1 MQVNRLIPIIFALMS
16 PLGMQAGEW
25 YGQTYTETA
34 AVQDITL
41 NGTVVDSKGVPLIGA
56 FVVEKGNESNG
67 EITDLDGNFS
77 MRISPGATVSVSYI
91 GCKTVELKVNGTG
104 HITVVLEADELLLE
118 DAVVVG
124 YGTQKKISVTGS
136 VAAIG
141 TSELVK
147 STQPNLSAALAGRL
161 PGLTTM
167 QTSGRPGADDV
178 TMYLR
183 GASTI
188 NGANPLIL
196 VDGVPRDGIS
206 SMDPTEIASVSILK
220 DASATAVFGVRGAN
234 GVILITTRRGNTGKP
249 LLNVS
254 ANYSLQQFISR
265 IDRVHSS
272 EFAKLRNQA
281 FTNDGKGAIVPY
293 SDYMIQMYQ
302 SGEDPVFY
310 PDRDIMDEFFKKWAP
325 QFRANMNM
333 SGGKGKV
340 DYFIN
345 VGYISQDGQ
354 FKTESK
360 DKLGYDASYRMNRYT
375 FRSNLDYRITDGLK
389 LSLNIA
395 SYLQKSNSPFN
406 AAYGS
411 DIDGMVADMLV
422 KVMTMPPLLP
432 GPVTPEGYVTRTGEA
447 VIPDQVVIA
456 DNALTNKYGDIN
468 RSGYMEQ
475 TNLNLN
481 TQLALDWNLDFIT
494 KGLSTKFMAAF
505 DTKSATSLYATR
517 GYNTYTA
524 SVSKT
529 KNRQSYFIPKNV
541 SSETEISAPSKSS
554 SSYYYLN
561 LQYSLNYAREFGKHA
576 VTGMALLQRDN
587 WEYAAA
593 DLPYNMLGLSA
604 RFTYGYDDRYLAE
617 VNLGYNGSEQFAKG
631 NRFGFFPAVSAGWVI
646 SNEKFL
652 KENKVLSHL
661 KLRASY
667 GKVGNDKLGSSR
679 FLYLD
684 NIVLGNY
691 VPDSN
696 WGKVDIPSLGRGQS
710 VLQKMIG
717 NPELTWEIAYKQN
730 YGIDMQFF
738 RQFSLSVDYF
748 REDRNNVLIQRGTVP
763 TLQGIPLSS
772 YPKVNYGQIMN
783 NGFEVD
789 ATWQTNFPFGLSMMI
804 KGNFAYN
811 KNKQVFMDEPKLSED
826 YYARYRKT
834 GYSINQCFGYEI
846 DYSSGC
852 GNGFINTEEEL
863 ERAKEM
869 YKIGTP
875 RLGDFLYKD
884 LNGDGFIDE
893 KDITAIGYSN
903 IPQITYGFS
912 GSLSWKNFDFSF
924 QFAGIARAS
933 RAYISWLAT
942 EIGTD
947 GFYTDY
953 MLNAWT
959 PQRYANGEKIEYPAL
974 STVPGVSHIANSF
987 FIMDRSFLRLKTVEL
1002 GYTLPHRLLS
1012 RISMSELRVYISGNN
1027 LLTWKKIDNKAI
1039 DPEVSWEA
1047 NYPLTKMINIGVN
1060 IGF

>member
-1 MQVNRLIPIIFALMS
+1 
-16 PLGMQAGEW
+16 
-25 YGQTYTETA
+25 
-34 AVQDITL
+34 
-41 NGTVVDSKGVPLIGA
+41 
-56 FVVEKGNESNG
+56 
-67 EITDLDGNFS
+67 
-77 MRISPGATVSVSYI
+77 
-91 GCKTVELKVNGTG
+91 
-104 HITVVLEADELLLE
+104 
-118 DAVVVG
+118 
-124 YGTQKKISVTGS
+124 
-136 VAAIG
+136 
-141 TSELVK
+141 
-147 STQPNLSAALAGRL
+147 
-161 PGLTTM
+161 
-167 QTSGRPGADDV
+167 
-178 TMYLR
+178 
-183 GASTI
+183 
-188 NGANPLIL
+188 
-196 VDGVPRDGIS
+196 
-206 SMDPTEIASVSILK
+206 
-220 DASATAVFGVRGAN
+220 
-234 GVILITTRRGNTGKP
+234 
-249 LLNVS
+249 
-254 ANYSLQQFISR
+254 
-265 IDRVHSS
+265 
-272 EFAKLRNQA
+272 
-281 FTNDGKGAIVPY
+281 
-293 SDYMIQMYQ
+293 
-302 SGEDPVFY
+302 
-310 PDRDIMDEFFKKWAP
+310 
-325 QFRANMNM
+325 
-333 SGGKGKV
+333 
-340 DYFIN
+340 
-345 VGYISQDGQ
+345 
-354 FKTESK
+354 
-360 DKLGYDASYRMNRYT
+360 
-375 FRSNLDYRITDGLK
+375 
-389 LSLNIA
+389 
-395 SYLQKSNSPFN
+395 
-406 AAYGS
+406 
-411 DIDGMVADMLV
+411 
-422 KVMTMPPLLP
+422 
-432 GPVTPEGYVTRTGEA
+432 
-447 VIPDQVVIA
+447 
-456 DNALTNKYGDIN
+456 
-468 RSGYMEQ
+468 
-475 TNLNLN
+475 
-481 TQLALDWNLDFIT
+481 
-494 KGLSTKFMAAF
+494 
-505 DTKSATSLYATR
+505 
-517 GYNTYTA
+517 
-524 SVSKT
+524 
-529 KNRQSYFIPKNV
+529 
-541 SSETEISAPSKSS
+541 
-554 SSYYYLN
+554 
-561 LQYSLNYAREFGKHA
+561 
-576 VTGMALLQRDN
+576 
-587 WEYAAA
+587 
-593 DLPYNMLGLSA
+593 
-604 RFTYGYDDRYLAE
+604 
-617 VNLGYNGSEQFAKG
+617 
-631 NRFGFFPAVSAGWVI
+631 
-646 SNEKFL
+646 
-652 KENKVLSHL
+652 
-661 KLRASY
+661 
-667 GKVGNDKLGSSR
+667 
-679 FLYLD
+679 D

-884 LNGDGFIDE
+884 LNGAGFIDE

-933 RAYISWLAT
+933 RAYTSWLAT

-1012 RISMSELRVYISGNN
+1012 KISMSELRVYISGNN